1 MAQKDTNAVLA
12 TGRAGSLAFTLGCLP
27 LVLVGLV
34 VQLVSNSDAALPL
47 QILMLIGW
55 LATGGFAAI
64 AFFLLSRP
72 AEGES
77 GAKLIGEFT
86 FCLLGITI
94 ALTTCIVML
103 SPQFGD
109 AQKAGPATSTSMIG
123 SWSLGVLL
131 GLGALT
137 LPSSLPKLLVLWIPG
152 IAISLTSCLFWD
164 TSELSNRAVQLAIAI
179 APAIVIAL
187 FRMRNASIRHQR
199 ETLEGRVEAFG
210 GELNRAREIHDSM
223 FPDPIEGDIRLEYT
237 YDPLLGIGGDFLH
250 VHQHE
255 SSGRVTLTLLDVSGH
270 GLAAALTVNRLFG
283 ELERICA
290 EHPDEV
296 TPQLLMCGLN
306 RYVHLVM
313 AKHSLYATAACV
325 QMDPGTSKL
334 HWVVSG
340 HPPPLLRLRNGS
352 VEDLDCT
359 SVILGAL
366 EPELFEPN
374 ERTKSLGIGDVVL
387 VYTDGTFE
395 SRNEAGE
402 FFGLARLRETFAFD
416 TPPRDWSRFVASTV
430 ERFRGKHS
438 GQSQSVEDDL
448 LVASMT
454 LSAQRRIVE
463 VTPKSQVD
471 PNPPAQAV
479 EHEEATEPSQVA
491 DQDRPQ

>member
-1 MAQKDTNAVLA
+1 MAKKDTNAVLA

-55 LATGGFAAI
+55 LVTGGFAAI

-210 GELNRAREIHDSM
+210 GELNRA
-223 FPDPIEGDIRLEYT
+223 
-237 YDPLLGIGGDFLH
+237 
-250 VHQHE
+250 
-255 SSGRVTLTLLDVSGH
+255 
-270 GLAAALTVNRLFG
+270 
-283 ELERICA
+283 
-290 EHPDEV
+290 
-296 TPQLLMCGLN
+296 
-306 RYVHLVM
+306 
-313 AKHSLYATAACV
+313 
-325 QMDPGTSKL
+325 
-334 HWVVSG
+334 
-340 HPPPLLRLRNGS
+340 
-352 VEDLDCT
+352 
-359 SVILGAL
+359 
-366 EPELFEPN
+366 ELF
-374 ERTKSLGIGDVVL
+374 
-387 VYTDGTFE
+387 
-395 SRNEAGE
+395 
-402 FFGLARLRETFAFD
+402 FFQL
-416 TPPRDWSRFVASTV
+416 
-430 ERFRGKHS
+430 
-438 GQSQSVEDDL
+438 
-448 LVASMT
+448 
-454 LSAQRRIVE
+454 
-463 VTPKSQVD
+463 
-471 PNPPAQAV
+471 
-479 EHEEATEPSQVA
+479 
-491 DQDRPQ
+491 